1 MNFLEVA
8 SSRTIFDSLD
18 ITEET
23 KQDYLARVPTFLG
36 FVHRNGITRDLLLDY
51 KKHLRSRTDLGV
63 ASKNKY
69 LAVARISLRELYRQ
83 GVISVD
89 LSQGVKSFEQSTK
102 HRVYGLNDGEVEKL
116 SQHLR
121 QSDDSF
127 STLRLRAIVALLLF
141 QGLRQIEI
149 CKLDVGD
156 VDIINQTLL
165 VTGKGSDD
173 KDLIHTHPETTK
185 ALREYLKQ
193 SQVKDGPLFTS
204 LLGQRRSERLS
215 TRGLR
220 MIVKNLFDSV
230 SIEKTVHGCR
240 HYYTTK
246 LIQEYKSDLTTVARY
261 TRYRSLEMLSVYNDS
276 ILSKQDLPKYY
287 ATFRTEL
294 SR

>member
-18 ITEET
+18 VTEGT

-102 HRVYGLNDGEVEKL
+102 HRVYGLNDSEVEKI
-116 SQHLR
+116 SHHLR

-149 CKLDVGD
+149 CRLDVGD
-156 VDIINQTLL
+156 VDSINQTLL
-165 VTGKGSDD
+165 VTGKGRDD

-185 ALREYLKQ
+185 ALTEYLKR
-193 SQVKDGPLFTS
+193 SRVKDGPLLTS
-204 LLGQRRSERLS
+204 LLGQRHGERLS

-220 MIVKNLFDSV
+220 MIVKNLFDTI
-230 SIEKTVHGCR
+230 SIQKSVHGCR

-261 TRYRSLEMLSVYNDS
+261 TRHRSLEMLSVYNDS
-276 ILSKQDLPKYY
+276 IITKQDLPKYY
-287 ATFRTEL
+287 ATFQSKL
-294 SR
+294 

>member
-18 ITEET
+18 ITEGT

-83 GVISVD
+83 GIISAD
-89 LSQGVKSFEQSTK
+89 LSQGVKSFEQSIK
-102 HRVYGLNDGEVEKL
+102 HRVYGLDDGEVETL
-116 SQHLR
+116 SRHLR
-121 QSDDSF
+121 QSEDSF
-127 STLRLRAIVALLLF
+127 STIRLRAIIALLLF

-149 CKLDVGD
+149 CRLNVGD
-156 VDIINQTLL
+156 VDIINQTLT
-165 VTGKGSDD
+165 VTGKGRDD
-173 KDLIHTHPETTK
+173 KELINTHPETTK
-185 ALREYLKQ
+185 ALTEYLKR
-193 SQVKDGPLFTS
+193 SQVKDGALFTS
-204 LLGQRRSERLS
+204 LLGQRRGERIS

-220 MIVKNLFDSV
+220 MIVKDLFDSL
-230 SIEKTVHGCR
+230 SINKTVHGCR

-246 LIQEYKSDLTTVARY
+246 LIQEYKSDLTTVAKY
-261 TRYRSLEMLSVYNDS
+261 TRHRSLEMLNVYNDS
-276 ILSKQDLPKYY
+276 IITKSDLPKYY
-287 ATFRTEL
+287 ATFQTEL
-294 SR
+294 SG